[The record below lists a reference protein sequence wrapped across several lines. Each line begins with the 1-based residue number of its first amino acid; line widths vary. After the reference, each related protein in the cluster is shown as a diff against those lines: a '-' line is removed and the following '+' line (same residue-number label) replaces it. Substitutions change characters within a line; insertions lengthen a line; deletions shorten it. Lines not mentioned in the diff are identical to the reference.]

1 MSKNKGKNSNYKN
14 NFTVSNTEEKKVMSA
29 DTKKNIIIWSV
40 VAILVFGIVLAIIIT
55 SISNDNGSA
64 SGSNDE
70 DFVLTTNYVE
80 MDFGAYGKI
89 VIELDP
95 EEAPITAKNFGKL
108 VHEGF
113 YDGLTIFRAQEGFVI
128 QGGKDE
134 SANLPAIKGEFAT
147 NGVEN
152 NISHVRGV
160 ISMARTGEP
169 NSATSQ
175 FFITLDD
182 SAAYSLDGKYAGFG
196 HVVEGMEVVDAIAE
210 ALFDH
215 AVDYM
220 GFVDDAD
227 AIKIVSAK
235 FIEYE
240 AK

>member
-1 MSKNKGKNSNYKN
+1 MSKSKKKNSNYKAY
-14 NFTVSNTEEKKVMSA
+14 SNVTEVATKESMSA

-40 VAILVFGIVLAIIIT
+40 TAIIVVGILLTAIIT
-55 SISNDNGSA
+55 SIPK
-64 SGSNDE
+64 
-70 DFVLTTNYVE
+70 TYYVE
-80 MDFGAYGKI
+80 MDFGDYGKI
-89 VIELDP
+89 VLELN
-95 EEAPITAKNFGKL
+95 EEDAPITVKNFVKL
-108 VHEGF
+108 VKKDF

-134 SANLPAIKGEFAT
+134 NANLTAIKGEFSE
-147 NGVEN
+147 NGVAN
-152 NISHVRGV
+152 KISHVRGV
-160 ISMARTGEP
+160 ISMARATDP

-182 SAAYSLDGKYAGFG
+182 SAKYSLDGKYAGFG
-196 HVVEGMEVVDAIAE
+196 HVVEGMDVVDAIAE

-215 AVDYM
+215 ATDSM

-235 FIEYE
+235 IIKYN

>member
-1 MSKNKGKNSNYKN
+1 MSKSKKKNSNYKAY
-14 NFTVSNTEEKKVMSA
+14 SNVTEVATKESMSA

-40 VAILVFGIVLAIIIT
+40 TAIIVVGILLTAIIT
-55 SISNDNGSA
+55 SIPK
-64 SGSNDE
+64 
-70 DFVLTTNYVE
+70 TYYVE
-80 MDFGAYGKI
+80 MDFGDYGKI
-89 VIELDP
+89 VLELN
-95 EEAPITAKNFGKL
+95 EEDAPITVKNFVKL
-108 VHEGF
+108 VKKDF

-134 SANLPAIKGEFAT
+134 NANLTAIKGEFSE
-147 NGVEN
+147 NGVAN
-152 NISHVRGV
+152 KISHVRGV
-160 ISMARTGEP
+160 ISMARMTDP

-182 SAAYSLDGKYAGFG
+182 SAKYSLDGKYAGFG
-196 HVVEGMEVVDAIAE
+196 HVVEGMDVVDAIAE

-215 AVDYM
+215 ATDSM

-235 FIEYE
+235 IIKYN